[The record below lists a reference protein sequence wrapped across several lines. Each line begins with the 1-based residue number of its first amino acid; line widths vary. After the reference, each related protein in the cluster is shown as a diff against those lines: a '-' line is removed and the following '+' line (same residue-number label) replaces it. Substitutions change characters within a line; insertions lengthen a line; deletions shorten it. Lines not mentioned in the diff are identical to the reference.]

1 MRLHSQHLQLPD
13 NNNMNSILEDYI
25 KAIVNETLL
34 KEAHDAYGN
43 PVRAKSG
50 LRHYKIAV
58 PKKKVKPVRP
68 SPLEPSALEDHQ
80 REFLVNTLQKM
91 SRNATAQKIL
101 TGMPLTKKEVYALAK
116 TLVQSGTVPV
126 RHFKELARILAGLAF
141 ELQGNS
147 K

>member
-1 MRLHSQHLQLPD
+1 
-13 NNNMNSILEDYI
+13 MNTLLEDYI

-58 PKKKVKPVRP
+58 PKKKIKPARP
-68 SPLEPSALEDHQ
+68 APQPISGLEDHQ
-80 REFLVNTLQKM
+80 RDFLVSTLQRM
-91 SRNATAQKIL
+91 PRNVTAQKIL
-101 TGMPLTKKEVYALAK
+101 TGMPLTKKEVYVLAK
-116 TLVQSGTVPV
+116 LLVQSGTVPV
-126 RHFKELARILAGLAF
+126 RHFKELARILVGLAF
-141 ELQGNS
+141 ELQNS

>member
-1 MRLHSQHLQLPD
+1 M
-13 NNNMNSILEDYI
+13 NNTILEDYI

-34 KEAHDAYGN
+34 KEARDAYGN

-58 PKKKVKPVRP
+58 PKKKVKPTRP
-68 SPLEPSALEDHQ
+68 ATQPQMSSLEDHQ
-80 REFLVNTLQKM
+80 REFLIGVLQKM
-91 SRNATAQKIL
+91 PKHITAQKIL
-101 TGMPLTKKEVYALAK
+101 NGMPLTKKDVYALAK